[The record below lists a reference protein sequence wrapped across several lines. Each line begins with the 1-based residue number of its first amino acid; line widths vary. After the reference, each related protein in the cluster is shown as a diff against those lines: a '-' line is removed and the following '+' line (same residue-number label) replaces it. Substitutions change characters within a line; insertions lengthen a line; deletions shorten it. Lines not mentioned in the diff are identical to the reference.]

1 MNLEHIRN
9 FCIIAHIDHGKS
21 TLADRFLEITGTID
35 KREMKR
41 GQMLDTM
48 ELEQERGITIK
59 LQPVRMQWK
68 GYELNIIDTPGHV
81 DFQYEVS
88 RSLASVEGAILVVD
102 ATQGIEAQTLSN
114 VYMAIE
120 NDLDIIPIINKIDL
134 PAANVEKVMEEII
147 HLLGCKKEDIIPVS
161 AKTGENVSSILDAV
175 IERIKMPKVF
185 ENALSSGTNVRND
198 ILHFSIHSRTSLE
211 GLTINPKSEL
221 KALVFDSQ
229 YDTYRGVVSY
239 IKIFSGEVKKGD
251 TLFFINTGKKIEV
264 TEVGYFAP
272 KYQASEKIETGSI
285 GYVVTGLK
293 SIREA
298 KVGDTLWKPADNEGP
313 KDKVENAQAIPGFKK
328 VTPFIFAGIFPIN
341 SDEYPQFVDAVEKLM
356 LNDSALTI
364 EPEVSPALGHG
375 YRCGFLGLLHLD
387 IVRERLIRE
396 FNMDVIITSPQVTYK
411 VKMIGDK
418 REEYN
423 RFHSEL
429 VGETG
434 LRIERPV
441 SQEKVFTFL
450 FISNPEDLPK
460 RELYISMEEP
470 IAKCELITPKE
481 YVGNLMKLA
490 QERRGIFVNQNFL
503 DQERIMLTY
512 ELPMSEL
519 ISDFYDELKSLSS
532 GYASMNYEFLK
543 YREDDLV
550 KLDFLIAG
558 EKVEA
563 LSMMCH
569 RTQAQNIGGKITKK
583 LKEVVPKALF
593 AIAIQAAVGGKVVA
607 REDISALRKDV
618 TAKLYG
624 GDISRKRKL
633 LDKQKEGK
641 KKMKQFGK
649 VSLPSEVFINLLKK

>member
-1 MNLEHIRN
+1 MNLEKIRN

-88 RSLASVEGAILVVD
+88 RSLASVEWAILVVD

-147 HLLGCKKEDIIPVS
+147 HLLWCEKKDIIPVS
-161 AKTGENVSSILDAV
+161 AKTWENVEAILDAV

-185 ENALSSGTNVRND
+185 ENALSSRTNVKND
-198 ILHFSIHSRTSLE
+198 VLHFSINSRTSLE
-211 GLTINPKSEL
+211 WLTINPKAEL

-239 IKIFSGEVKKGD
+239 IKIFSGEVKKWD
-251 TLFFINTGKKIEV
+251 TLYFINTGKKIEV

-272 KYQASEKIETGSI
+272 KYMASEKIETGSI

-298 KVGDTLWKPADNEGP
+298 KVWDTLWKPADIEWP
-313 KDKVENAQAIPGFKK
+313 KDKVENAQAIPWFKK
-328 VTPFIFAGIFPIN
+328 VTPFIFAGLFPIN
-341 SDEYPQFVDAVEKLM
+341 SDEYPQFVDSVEKLI
-356 LNDSALTI
+356 LNDSALSI

-396 FNMDVIITSPQVTYK
+396 FDMDVIITSPQVTYK
-411 VKMIGDK
+411 VKMIWDR

-434 LRIERPV
+434 LRIERLV
-441 SQEKVFTFL
+441 SQEKVFTFIS
-450 FISNPEDLPK
+450 ISNPEDLPK

-490 QERRGIFVNQNFL
+490 QERRWIFLNQHFL
-503 DQERIMLTY
+503 DEERVMLSY

-558 EKVEA
+558 EKVDA

-624 GDISRKRKL
+624 WDISRKRKL